1 MHSSIVN
8 SYEVIGNVNAQT
20 VLIFFHGWM
29 SCSKDIKNSL
39 NWRKI
44 ARLYELLIVL
54 PTAVQNQWFTY
65 ENINEKKVR
74 HLATV
79 SEIKSL
85 KNIRTSLLNF
95 IKLFWNEDK
104 KLLLGGYSQG
114 GSVALD
120 IGLTLSIV
128 DAIWI
133 SSSAPYSNMLREYDL
148 NKKIYIHHGDLDTV
162 FDNERVINTF
172 KKFTQVKM
180 KVSNTNHWEFMKTT
194 EMEHFLNFLNSSM
207 NR

>member
-1 MHSSIVN
+1 MHTSIVN
-8 SYEVIGNVNAQT
+8 SYKTIGHINAQT

-29 SCSKDIKNSL
+29 SCGKDIENSL
-39 NWRKI
+39 NWTKI
-44 ARLYELLIVL
+44 AKLHDLLIIL
-54 PTAVQNQWFTY
+54 PTAVHNQWFSY
-65 ENINEKKVR
+65 ENTNEEKVK
-74 HLATV
+74 HIANL

-85 KNIRTSLLNF
+85 KSIRTSLLNF
-95 IKLFWNEDK
+95 INLFWNEDK

-128 DAIWI
+128 DGIWI

-148 NKKIYIHHGDLDTV
+148 NKKIFLYHGVFDTV
-162 FDNERVINTF
+162 FDYERVINTF
-172 KKFTQVKM
+172 KKFTSVNIKI
-180 KVSNTNHWEFMKTT
+180 SNTNHWEFMKSA
-194 EMEHFLNFLNSSM
+194 EIKHFSVFLNSII